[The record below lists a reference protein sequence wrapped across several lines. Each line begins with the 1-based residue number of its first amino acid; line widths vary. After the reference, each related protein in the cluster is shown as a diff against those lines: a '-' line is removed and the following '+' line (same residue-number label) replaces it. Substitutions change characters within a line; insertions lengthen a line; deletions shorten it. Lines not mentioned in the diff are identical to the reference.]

1 MFAGLL
7 FLSAALTVERFAVQR
22 ASAAEVHGQVV
33 LGSLHEVSHAKP
45 PRAACNWELENGVK
59 EVLPTHV
66 IAQRELAVVLVGAGE
81 AKTGDV
87 LEVSVSGGELMPA
100 TLVLRTGTTLRIRND
115 DEIGHELLAEGL
127 DGFSAEATSPGAT
140 RSIHLT
146 KLGNWPLRDRLAAH
160 ASAHLHVLPNLIASA
175 KIEPN
180 GSFALSDI
188 APGKY
193 TLLVF
198 RGAEQLFTKNIEVA
212 DKPLTVDPITV
223 GDAKGSH

>member
-1 MFAGLL
+1 MLL
-7 FLSAALTVERFAVQR
+7 VLSGALTIERFAVQR

-33 LGSLHEVSHAKP
+33 LGSLRDVAHAKP

-66 IAQRELAVVLVGAGE
+66 IAQRELAVVLIGAGE
-81 AKTGDV
+81 SKTGDV
-87 LEVSVSGGELMPA
+87 LEVSVSGGELLPA
-100 TLVLRTGTTLRIRND
+100 TLVLRSGTTLRIRND

-127 DGFSAEATSPGAT
+127 DGFSPEATSPGAT

-146 KLGNWPLRDRLAAH
+146 KVGNWPLRDRLAAH
-160 ASAHLHVLPNLIASA
+160 ASAHLHVLANLVASA
-175 KIEPN
+175 KLEPN

-193 TLLVF
+193 TLQVF
-198 RGAEQLFTKNIEVA
+198 RGAQQLFTKDIEVA
-212 DKPLTVDPITV
+212 DKTLTVDPITV